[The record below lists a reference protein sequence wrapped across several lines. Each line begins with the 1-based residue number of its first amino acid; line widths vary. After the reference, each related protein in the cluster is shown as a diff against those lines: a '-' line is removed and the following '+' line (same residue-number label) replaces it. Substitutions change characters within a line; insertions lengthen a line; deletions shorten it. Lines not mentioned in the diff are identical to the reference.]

1 MMRLFVSVPVL
12 LEWHSLTDSGGIIII
27 NNKFMCNHLINMDVN
42 WNVNLPSLWLTYLI
56 ALRKDTFTEHLLY
69 SSSSHGGWEGYISN
83 RVDSVIQN
91 SSIRHSQKNFAD
103 HLGVPVA

>member
-1 MMRLFVSVPVL
+1 
-12 LEWHSLTDSGGIIII
+12 
-27 NNKFMCNHLINMDVN
+27 MDVN

-103 HLGVPVA
+103 HLGVPVACVPVNRDSIYIYPVATDRMGAH